1 MAKGMTAFLCMLSL
15 AFSAGL
21 AEAKDD
27 KGKGKAKG
35 ADKVKIDKSN
45 GPKVI
50 PPGQIKRYTRGAK
63 IPGDL
68 NFDYIDDL
76 DKWKLKPLPPG
87 QRYIR
92 IDDDIV
98 SIYEDSRTVIDA
110 VGIVSDLL
118 K

>member
-1 MAKGMTAFLCMLSL
+1 MKRAIAAFMCIL
-15 AFSAGL
+15 AVALASGV

-27 KGKGKAKG
+27 KGKAKG
-35 ADKVKIDKSN
+35 HDKIKVDKSN

-63 IPGDL
+63 LPDDL
-68 NFDYIDDL
+68 RFDYIDDL
-76 DKWKLKPLPPG
+76 DKWKLTPLPPG

>member
-1 MAKGMTAFLCMLSL
+1 MARSFAAFICILTLTMV
-15 AFSAGL
+15 AGL

-27 KGKGKAKG
+27 KGQGKAKG
-35 ADKVKIDKSN
+35 HDKIKVDKSN
-45 GPKVI
+45 GPKAI

-63 IPGDL
+63 LPGDL
-68 NFDYIDDL
+68 HFDYIDDL
-76 DKWKLKPLPPG
+76 SKWKLKPLPPG

-92 IDDDIV
+92 IDDEIV

-110 VGIVSDLL
+110 IGIVGDLL